1 MKKLLLFLLAV
12 VLGGVAALRLLPA
25 ERRARLRESLLGT
38 DTEGAEV
45 QTPARATVPVT
56 DSVATQPTPAGEAAA
71 DAPPAPSIDAEGD
84 ERPGSA
90 ITAPFRT
97 FFGVVVRGQSYRNLL
112 YLALSFP
119 LGLGYFIFLVVG
131 LSVGASLIIIW
142 VGIPILL
149 LTLAGW
155 WAMGMFER
163 QLVIRLLRVDIPP
176 MTRVTESGSMWAR
189 LKAHVRNPV
198 TWKSLVY
205 LFVEFPFG
213 VLALSVL
220 ATAAS
225 LAALV
230 AAPVVYSWVDLDI
243 GSWEIDTLG
252 EAFIWPVPGLLAALI
267 LMHVMNGMAYVW
279 ARFAR
284 LMLGASPAEDTVA
297 SASQPVS

>member
-1 MKKLLLFLLAV
+1 MPLA
-12 VLGGVAALRLLPA
+12 
-25 ERRARLRESLLGT
+25 
-38 DTEGAEV
+38 
-45 QTPARATVPVT
+45 
-56 DSVATQPTPAGEAAA
+56 
-71 DAPPAPSIDAEGD
+71 
-84 ERPGSA
+84 
-90 ITAPFRT
+90 
-97 FFGVVVRGQSYRNLL
+97 FFGVVVWGQSYRNLL

-155 WAMGMFER
+155 WVMGMFER
-163 QLVIRLLRVDIPP
+163 QLVIRLLGVDIPP
-176 MTRVTESGSMWAR
+176 MARLTESGSLWAR

-198 TWKSLVY
+198 TWKCLVY
-205 LFVEFPFG
+205 LFAEFPFG
-213 VLALSVL
+213 IAALSVL
-220 ATAAS
+220 ATTAF
-225 LAALV
+225 LAAFV
-230 AAPVVYSWVDLDI
+230 AAPIVYPWVDWNI

-284 LMLGASPAEDTVA
+284 LMLGARIADREIDGVP
-297 SASQPVS
+297 

>member
-1 MKKLLLFLLAV
+1 MKKLLFLLAV
-12 VLGGVAALRLLPA
+12 VLGSVAALRLLPA
-25 ERRARLRESLLGT
+25 ERRARLRENLLGT
-38 DTEGAEV
+38 QGGEGENQEPTAAAV
-45 QTPARATVPVT
+45 PAPDTVPQ
-56 DSVATQPTPAGEAAA
+56 QPGSTVEAAPVT
-71 DAPPAPSIDAEGD
+71 PPAPNIIAETE
-84 ERPGSA
+84 ERPGSN
-90 ITAPFRT
+90 IWRAPRA
-97 FFGVVVRGQSYRNLL
+97 FFGVVVRGQTYRNLL

-155 WAMGMFER
+155 WVMGMFER
-163 QLVIRLLRVDIPP
+163 QLVIRLLGIDIPP
-176 MTRVTESGSMWAR
+176 MARPTESGSVWAR

-198 TWKSLVY
+198 TWKCLVY
-205 LFVEFPFG
+205 LFAEFPFG
-213 VLALSVL
+213 VAALSVL
-220 ATAAS
+220 ATTAF
-225 LAALV
+225 LAAFV
-230 AAPVVYSWVDLDI
+230 ATPVIYPWVDWNI

-284 LMLGASPAEDTVA
+284 LMLGAQVPEGAVA
-297 SASQPVS
+297 SASQSVS

>member
-1 MKKLLLFLLAV
+1 MKKLLFLMAV
-12 VLGGVAALRLLPA
+12 VLGSIAALRLLPA
-25 ERRARLRESLLGT
+25 ERRARLRQSLLGT
-38 DTEGAEV
+38 QVEEDESQA
-45 QTPARATVPVT
+45 
-56 DSVATQPTPAGEAAA
+56 PTPAAV
-71 DAPPAPSIDAEGD
+71 PAPDSVPLQPGSTVEAKTETPPGPAVAAEGE

-90 ITAPFRT
+90 IGLGLRA
-97 FFGVVVRGQSYRNLL
+97 FFGVVVWGQSYRNLL

-119 LGLGYFIFLVVG
+119 LGLGYFIFLVTG
-131 LSVGASLIIIW
+131 LSVGVSLIIIW

-155 WAMGMFER
+155 WVMGMFER

-176 MTRVTESGSMWAR
+176 MTRLTESGGVWAR

-198 TWKSLVY
+198 TWKCLIY
-205 LFVEFPFG
+205 LFAEFPFG
-213 VLALSVL
+213 IAALSVL
-220 ATAAS
+220 ATTAF
-225 LAALV
+225 LAAFV
-230 AAPVVYSWVDLDI
+230 AAPVIYPWVDWNI

-252 EAFIWPVPGLLAALI
+252 EAFIWPAPGLLAALI

-284 LMLGASPAEDTVA
+284 LMLGAQVPEGAVA